1 MTKEQLKF
9 YNSFDISLK
18 LKSYK
23 EDSFHYAKLAEEAS
37 ELATAAIQMLTK
49 PSPEVIKN
57 LLEEMDDL
65 VLRLQVISHIPEVQD
80 ISNSLHKENRY
91 FEKRMEKKIL
101 QIINKHEDTEY
112 EINFDIP

>member
-1 MTKEQLKF
+1 MTKKQLKF
-9 YNSFDISLK
+9 YNSFDVASK

-57 LLEEMDDL
+57 LIEEISD
-65 VLRLQVISHIPEVQD
+65 VRLRLKIIELIPEVNNEQ
-80 ISNSLHKENRY
+80 SSY

>member
-1 MTKEQLKF
+1 MTETLKY
-9 YNSFDISLK
+9 YNSFDVASK

-23 EDSFHYAKLAEEAS
+23 DDNFHYAKLAEEAS

-57 LLEEMDDL
+57 LIEEIDDL
-65 VLRLQVISHIPEVQD
+65 NLRIQVIKQLNSIREVE
-80 ISNSLHKENRY
+80 SKLHEENQY
-91 FEKRMEKKIL
+91 FEKRMERKIKN
-101 QIINKHEDTEY
+101 IIKKHEDVDY